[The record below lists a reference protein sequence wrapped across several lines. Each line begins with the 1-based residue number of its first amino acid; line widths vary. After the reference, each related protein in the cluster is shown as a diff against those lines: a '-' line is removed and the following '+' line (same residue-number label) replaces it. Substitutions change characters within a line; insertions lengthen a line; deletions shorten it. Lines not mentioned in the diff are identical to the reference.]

1 LYDHFLFAIIFSV
14 KPKEAYM
21 LKIEPVKVKDLVLPE
36 WNPRYMSTQDMEALK
51 RSIQEFGF
59 VEPIV
64 VNKPTMEVLG
74 GNQRAKAAMELG
86 MTEVPAVFV
95 SLPPEKAK
103 ALNVALN
110 KISGEWDLEALHKLL
125 SDLSDD
131 TALLSLTGFS
141 EDELTDILGDLRKL
155 DDSDPFDTVVK
166 STPTT
171 PETLDSADFA
181 GTQETITPTSE
192 TFVSFA
198 FGKLKDAAIPHG
210 IYDRFISAYEN
221 YQSRPDAT
229 PGLAGFLDHLLTLLE
244 TPLQDNKSQKPKP
257 EPTRRQ
263 K

>member
-1 LYDHFLFAIIFSV
+1 
-14 KPKEAYM
+14 M
-21 LKIEPVKVKDLVLPE
+21 LKIEPVKVQDLVLPE

-74 GNQRAKAAMELG
+74 GNQRAKAAIELG
-86 MTEVPAVFV
+86 VTEVPAVFV

-103 ALNVALN
+103 ALNLALN
-110 KISGEWDLEALHKLL
+110 KISGEWDLESLHKLL

-155 DDSDPFDTVVK
+155 DDSDPFDTVTK
-166 STPTT
+166 DTT
-171 PETLDSADFA
+171 SSAADNTDFA
-181 GTQETITPTSE
+181 GTEQTETPASE
-192 TFVSFA
+192 TFVPFA
-198 FGKLKDAAIPHG
+198 FGKLKDATIPHG
-210 IYDRFISAYEN
+210 IYDRFVSAYEK
-221 YQSRPDAT
+221 YQSLPDAN
-229 PGLAGFLDHLLTLLE
+229 PGLAGFLDALATLSE
-244 TPLQDNKSQKPKP
+244 IGWQDNDTQTPKT
-257 EPTRRQ
+257 TRRQ